1 MKFLDIKHEL
11 TEDFFMCL
19 YAFGDKEDGTG
30 FVRAR
35 DCPGKGSSR
44 TGSFYDVTEVTLPI
58 QFKSVTNLEP
68 IKVRMKK

>member
-44 TGSFYDVTEVTLPI
+44 IGSHSDHRHD
-58 QFKSVTNLEP
+58 
-68 IKVRMKK
+68 IKFSKDTYMKNQIKFG